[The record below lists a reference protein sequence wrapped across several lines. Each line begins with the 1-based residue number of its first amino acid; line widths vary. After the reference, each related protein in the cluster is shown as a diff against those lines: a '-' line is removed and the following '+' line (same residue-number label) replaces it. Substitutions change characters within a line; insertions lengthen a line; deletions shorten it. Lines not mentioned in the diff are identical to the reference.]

1 MYYNSVDK
9 HGRAR
14 LIIASMTLVMLCS
27 KGRTVMKNDT
37 NLTFGTAYQRKEAE
51 KRCLR
56 FSPQELQ
63 ALVQAAQN
71 SERQALNSLCAA
83 FEPLVIKEAHV
94 SYVQAALG
102 EDALNTA
109 WLIFLNFI
117 QNYRRNNYCQ
127 LPGLIKKALH
137 YDLLREAKEQTGDGS
152 YSLDELK
159 ENGKEL
165 ALQENLIE
173 NFTTAMVLQEL
184 LAKLPP
190 KQKQAV
196 QALVIDKMTKE
207 EFCKRYGGSVKTAYK
222 HRKQGLKK
230 LKALLR

>member
-1 MYYNSVDK
+1 
-9 HGRAR
+9 
-14 LIIASMTLVMLCS
+14 
-27 KGRTVMKNDT
+27 MKNDT
-37 NLTFGTAYQRKEAE
+37 NLTFGTADQRKEAG

-71 SERQALNSLCAA
+71 SERQALNTLCAA
-83 FEPLVIKEAHV
+83 FEPLVLKEAHT
-94 SYVQAALG
+94 SYIQDALG

-137 YDLLREAKEQTGDGS
+137 YDLLREAKGYTGNDS
-152 YSLDELK
+152 FSLEALA
-159 ENGKEL
+159 ENGKEPVP
-165 ALQENLIE
+165 QKNIVENLTNTI
-173 NFTTAMVLQEL
+173 VVHQL
-184 LAKLPP
+184 LTKLPP

>member
-1 MYYNSVDK
+1 
-9 HGRAR
+9 
-14 LIIASMTLVMLCS
+14 
-27 KGRTVMKNDT
+27 MKNDT

-71 SERQALNSLCAA
+71 SERQALNTLCAA

-109 WLIFLNFI
+109 WLIFLNFM
-117 QNYRRNNYCQ
+117 QNYKRNNYRQ
-127 LPGLIKKALH
+127 LPGLIKTALH
-137 YDLLREAKEQTGDGS
+137 RGLLRAAKRQAAHRALSLEDAADKAAEQAMCLEK
-152 YSLDELK
+152 SLTE
-159 ENGKEL
+159 
-165 ALQENLIE
+165 I
-173 NFTTAMVLQEL
+173 AMQEL
-184 LAKLPP
+184 LEQLPP
-190 KQKQAV
+190 KEKQAV
-196 QALVIDKMTKE
+196 QLLVIDKMTRE
-207 EFCKRYGGSVKTAYK
+207 DFCKCCGCSVKTAYK
-222 HRKQGLKK
+222 HRRQGLKK